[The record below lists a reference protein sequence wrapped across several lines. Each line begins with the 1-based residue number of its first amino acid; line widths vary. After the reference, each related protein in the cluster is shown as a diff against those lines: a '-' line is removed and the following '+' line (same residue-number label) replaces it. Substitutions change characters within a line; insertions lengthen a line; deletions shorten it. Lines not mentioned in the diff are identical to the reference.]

1 MTINPTFSLLFFKI
15 MLVNVKFFFLLCFFR
30 ILPSS
35 LEDQCDQ
42 YIEAYAEKIIEL
54 VIQEFTPDQICKELG
69 LCASAISEEPK
80 EPIVLTLGDQ
90 KCIVCEY
97 IMSYLEDAL
106 GQNSTEAEIKEALE
120 EV

>member
-1 MTINPTFSLLFFKI
+1 M
-15 MLVNVKFFFLLCFFR
+15 
-30 ILPSS
+30 PSS

-80 EPIVLTLGDQ
+80 EPIVLTIGDQ

-120 EV
+120 EVWTKDFLNF